1 MAAKVLNE
9 SLYFHR
15 IQGQRIRANVRSA
28 LLLAFFTYL
37 EKHSKTSLTLQEV
50 YRILFQLTKII
61 EEEGQALL
69 TSVSERSLKS
79 MAESAL

>member
-15 IQGQRIRANVRSA
+15 IQGQRIKAQVRSA

-37 EKHSKTSLTLQEV
+37 ENRSKGNLTLQEV
-50 YRILFQLTKII
+50 YRILFHLTRII
-61 EEEGQALL
+61 EDEGPALL
-69 TSVSERSLKS
+69 ISGSERPLKS
-79 MAESAL
+79 KVEG